1 MFIYIILCVL
11 VTAISIF
18 VAILV
23 ANMNKFKEMNT
34 KISIA
39 EDDANQLLQK
49 KLDLLININE
59 CVNKKIKDK
68 ENDLSSVIEL
78 KATNLDKFQ
87 LNTELSKYDK
97 TILELTDFNKDI
109 EYNEEEIKMFDELSD
124 TSVQC
129 LSVEKY
135 YNDNV
140 VKYNSLV
147 KAFPASFVAKLKH
160 YKSKGL
166 FTNEKEEIFEILK
179 K

>member
-1 MFIYIILCVL
+1 MFSYIILCVL

-109 EYNEEEIKMFDELSD
+109 EYNDDELEIFDELAD
-124 TSVQC
+124 TSIKC

-140 VKYNSLV
+140 TKYNSLV

-160 YKSKGL
+160 YKSKVL